1 MDDARNKT
9 ISWQNSLIGG
19 NESAHTYIN
28 NAVPSATEY
37 YSDPFLTKQAYSNV
51 PQPTD
56 LYMLRSKQHT
66 DSSTWGDIMPHSPCR
81 LREEA
86 VFDNTRKVELSRE
99 LIDLFSSYFQH
110 FHLVHSF
117 MPHDIKSSCKNQYGC
132 LHMMYFCGFCVFF
145 CIIVCRSQRRLRIRL
160 VCIVNHY
167 NLSSRWQR
175 DMYSHVQ
182 TKTIHP
188 GLLLLGKTIFHQAW
202 QGRWKNDA
210 SSDPPTP
217 KKEAAIKEAPGARTS
232 CASRKSHTT
241 AKVCLRKGKQSETRM
256 RCKTCRVPFHRGN
269 CFILDHTQKKNA

>member
-1 MDDARNKT
+1 
-9 ISWQNSLIGG
+9 
-19 NESAHTYIN
+19 
-28 NAVPSATEY
+28 
-37 YSDPFLTKQAYSNV
+37 
-51 PQPTD
+51 
-56 LYMLRSKQHT
+56 
-66 DSSTWGDIMPHSPCR
+66 MPHSPCR

-145 CIIVCRSQRRLRIRL
+145 CIIVCRSQRMRILWLRIRL

-202 QGRWKNDA
+202 QGRWKQTLGTFFTELTLSFFREQSLFND
-210 SSDPPTP
+210 
-217 KKEAAIKEAPGARTS
+217 
-232 CASRKSHTT
+232 
-241 AKVCLRKGKQSETRM
+241 ETRTTEWTDFSS
-256 RCKTCRVPFHRGN
+256 CHAWLEIIT
-269 CFILDHTQKKNA
+269 